1 MSNSIRI
8 HSSITGATTVRAVGE
23 VLISAKWKETT
34 SQTRK
39 ERAIVIPMECV
50 KAPEVPESFRPLVE
64 AVLMEAAE
72 GVLKAHVDREGD
84 QCFEILDSHFSRPSL
99 TEFFL
104 QRGEVW
110 LSKEQLE
117 MEFTRSATW
126 KRIVG
131 RKDSNGAAMYQS
143 NSNYKHAAEQFRAAI
158 LKLTGKAVQMK
169 KEHCDSILVKLEE
182 SDLET
187 PFGCFV
193 VKRLNQLGKKQEA
206 EVSFDDL

>member
-1 MSNSIRI
+1 MTNSIRI

-23 VLISAKWKETT
+23 VLISAKWRETAA
-34 SQTRK
+34 QIRK

-50 KAPEVPESFRPLVE
+50 RAPEVPESFRPLVE

-72 GVLKAHVDREGD
+72 GSLKQWIDQQGD
-84 QCFEILDSHFSRPSL
+84 QCFEILDTHFSRPAL

-117 MEFTRSATW
+117 MEFTHSATW

-131 RKDSNGAAMYQS
+131 RKGDNGQEMYKTNQ
-143 NSNYKHAAEQFRAAI
+143 NYKHAAEQFRAAI